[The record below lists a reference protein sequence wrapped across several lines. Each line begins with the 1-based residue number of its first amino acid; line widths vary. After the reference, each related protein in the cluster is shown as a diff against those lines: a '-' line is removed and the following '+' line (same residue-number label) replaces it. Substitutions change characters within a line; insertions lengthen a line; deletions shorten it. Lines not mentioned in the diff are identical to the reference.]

1 MKHSKKVNPLTHFN
15 NLKAE
20 AVKKGNG
27 QLANYKKSL
36 KRFQGDMDGSQVEPS
51 ESFGPPSENFGNRNS
66 KPINANLNVGNFSGG
81 FKGNIGSN
89 KISDSEF
96 NAGYINPKSGLGVS
110 AAYRPENKNF
120 SAGLNYNTTIG
131 KNKIPVKVGLN
142 YNKKGGSIKKMSK
155 GGFPD
160 LTKDGKVTK
169 ADILKGRGVI
179 KRKGGSIKRK

>member
-1 MKHSKKVNPLTHFN
+1 MKKNNKVNPLTHFN
-15 NLKAE
+15 NLKAD

-36 KRFQGDMDGSQVEPS
+36 KRFQGDVTGSQVASAASDSANKINMSNNTYNTGLANTRKLME
-51 ESFGPPSENFGNRNS
+51 EAYKKADLEERNKQAVKALNNIAIPTPGVQIS
-66 KPINANLNVGNFSGG
+66 KPTSPQGTYDEYKTFQMS
-81 FKGNIGSN
+81 
-89 KISDSEF
+89 
-96 NAGYINPKSGLGVS
+96 KS
-110 AAYRPENKNF
+110 
-120 SAGLNYNTTIG
+120 
-131 KNKIPVKVGLN
+131 
-142 YNKKGGSIKKMSK
+142 KKGGSVKKMSK